1 MRVTLK
7 LYASLQDWLPADVRS
22 TNRLPLDLLP
32 TATVAQVIE
41 AQQLPAK
48 MCHLVLV
55 NGVYVPP
62 AERGVRT
69 FSEGD
74 ELAIWP
80 PIAGG

>member
-7 LYASLQDWLPADVRS
+7 LYASLQDWLPAAVRA
-22 TNRLPLDLLP
+22 TNRLPLDLPP

-41 AQQLPAK
+41 AQQLPPK

-55 NGVYVPP
+55 NGAYVPP